1 MQGRWCL
8 PTCIVL
14 AVVAACPW
22 QTPAQTPCPRDV
34 QCLSD
39 GVLTV
44 TFSVSGDT
52 SGCVFTATVD
62 WGDGERT
69 TVTEIVDGQTLTHT
83 YAVAGLYTVRL
94 TESGTSTSPEATCTF
109 KPQTILTVQTHVPGG
124 R

>member
-1 MQGRWCL
+1 
-8 PTCIVL
+8 
-14 AVVAACPW
+14 
-22 QTPAQTPCPRDV
+22 
-34 QCLSD
+34 
-39 GVLTV
+39 VLTV

-62 WGDGERT
+62 WGDGEST

-83 YAVAGLYTVRL
+83 YAVAGLYTVRI